1 MARSRNIKPAIM
13 DNEGLA
19 DLEPLTR
26 LLFVYLWMLADR
38 EGRLED
44 RPKRIAAQAF
54 PYDRAADVDAMLV
67 QLETA
72 GFILRYHV
80 KGMAI
85 IQIVNFLKHQT
96 PHGTEK
102 DSELPDENGFLTV
115 HKRTANGYA
124 TGNPDLLD
132 YVLTV
137 KTQSPTQAGNG
148 ALTVKDNGPTPPDNG
163 AETVNQQSLNTLIPD
178 SGFLIPDSLIPEIP
192 PQPPKGGRARRKAPF
207 ENIKNLDGFERW
219 YALYRRKDAK
229 KKALQAWVKL
239 DPDEL
244 TQAQMI
250 AAVKAWP
257 WAEDRTKIPLPASWI
272 NGERWLDQCV
282 QVAVAAETAKHLAK
296 GGEGLAGA
304 SVPAALAWWQM
315 AGFDHPDEA
324 ANFGCREWNAHE
336 FQDRKRID
344 GHGAAA

>member
-1 MARSRNIKPAIM
+1 MARARNIKPAIM

-54 PYDRAADVDAMLV
+54 PYDRAADVDAMLN
-67 QLETA
+67 QLVSA
-72 GFILRYHV
+72 GFIVRYEV
-80 KGMAI
+80 QGLAI

-96 PHGTEK
+96 PHGTER
-102 DSELPDENGFLTV
+102 DSELPDEDGFLTV

-124 TGNPDLLD
+124 TGEPDRVP

-137 KTQSPTQAGNG
+137 KTPSPTKAGNG
-148 ALTVKDNGPTPPDNG
+148 ALTVKAGSRTALDNSAT
-163 AETVNQQSLNTLIPD
+163 AVNQQSLNTLIPD
-178 SGFLIPDSLIPEIP
+178 SGLPDSLIPEIP
-192 PQPPKGGRARRKAPF
+192 PQPPKGGRGRRKPL
-207 ENIKNLDGFERW
+207 ENIKNFDGFERW

-229 KKALQAWVKL
+229 KKALAAWVKL

-257 WAEDRTKIPLPASWI
+257 WPEDRSKIPLPASWI
-272 NGERWLDQCV
+272 NGERWKDESV
-282 QVAVAAETAKHLAK
+282 VVAVSMVQ
-296 GGEGLAGA
+296 AG
-304 SVPAALAWWQM
+304 PAAADLHGIPSTSLPWWM
-315 AGFDHPDEA
+315 AAGFDHPDEA
-324 ANFGCREWNAHE
+324 ANFGCREWNAKE
-336 FQDRKRID
+336 FRDGKRID
-344 GHGAAA
+344 DAGADR

>member
-1 MARSRNIKPAIM
+1 MARARNIKPAIM

-26 LLFVYLWMLADR
+26 LLFIYLWMLADR

-54 PYDRAADVDAMLV
+54 PYDRAADIDAMLN
-67 QLETA
+67 QLQAA
-72 GFILRYHV
+72 GFIQRYQA

-115 HKRTANGYA
+115 HKRTSNGYA

-137 KTQSPTQAGNG
+137 KTQSPAQTDNG
-148 ALTVKDNGPTPPDNG
+148 ALTVKDNGSTQPDNSG
-163 AETVNQQSLNTLIPD
+163 ETVNKQSLNTLIPD
-178 SGFLIPDSLIPEIP
+178 SGLPDSLIPEIP
-192 PQPPKGGRARRKAPF
+192 PQPPKGGKARRSSIGP
-207 ENIKNLDGFERW
+207 NLKNFDGFEAW
-219 YALYRRKDAK
+219 YKLYHRKEAK
-229 KKALQAWVKL
+229 QKAMGAWIKL

-244 TQAQMI
+244 LQAQII
-250 AAVKAWP
+250 AATKAWP
-257 WAEDRTKIPLPASWI
+257 WAEDRTKNPHPASWL
-272 NGERWLDQCV
+272 NGRRWEDETV
-282 QVAVAAETAKHLAK
+282 AVAVAAATRKAPDLHGIAPT
-296 GGEGLAGA
+296 
-304 SVPAALAWWQM
+304 SIAWWAI

-336 FQDRKRID
+336 FHDRKRIND
-344 GHGAAA
+344 QGGAA